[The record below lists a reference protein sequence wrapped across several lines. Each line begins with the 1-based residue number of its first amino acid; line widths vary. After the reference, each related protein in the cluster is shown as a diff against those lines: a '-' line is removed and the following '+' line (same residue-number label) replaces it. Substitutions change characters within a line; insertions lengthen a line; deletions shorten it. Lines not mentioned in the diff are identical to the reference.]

1 MAKARRCRHL
11 LLLSWLILWVSV
23 SAPLMAPG
31 APTGAATMSG
41 NLLFDS
47 HSHAT
52 VRDDGL
58 HISSEAQSTSL
69 NDHEVRSS
77 LDAGSWIWDEYV
89 GAPGDLSGDDV
100 VHWGPSLGPFH
111 NYSEMVAHLEA
122 LSDQFPGYV
131 TLTAIGQSYQ
141 NRPIW
146 CARVTAPGDATNRRG
161 FLVVAQHHAREPITI
176 ENALYLLDYLLAYRA
191 NPEVARILQ
200 NFVVYVIPSLNPD
213 ALAILHQNPWQRKNL
228 RPIDDDGDH
237 RLTDEAEVRDVNGDF
252 LVEYLGY
259 DNYEGVD
266 IDHDGRTGEDFAG
279 GVDLN
284 RNYPV
289 AWAQGSTDVRSE
301 VYRGTAPFSEP
312 ETQAM
317 RNFALAYGDT
327 LAFGLSLH
335 SGIEVFL
342 TPWSYTNVPSP
353 DEPFFARL
361 GAEVTAASGYE
372 WWTATQLYPSYG
384 AWDDWLYGNY
394 GVPAATLETYGN
406 ESATPIWDY
415 FNPPANTVISVCE
428 RVWQA
433 FAAITQ
439 ALLSSPP
446 PPVVTVPS
454 IVPSAVPTT
463 VWITAEDSLSGIK
476 QVLLNYTYDGSSW
489 TTVNAT
495 RQSGT
500 RYWAAVPASVIGGP
514 VTVQA
519 LARDHAGHEAWSAPV
534 SYTTSLVVTV
544 VIGACVIA
552 IALIVSW
559 LVLRHARG
567 KK

>member
-1 MAKARRCRHL
+1 MTP
-11 LLLSWLILWVSV
+11 S
-23 SAPLMAPG
+23 G
-31 APTGAATMSG
+31 PTDAAAVFD
-41 NLLFDS
+41 NLLFGFLS
-47 HSHAT
+47 RKT
-52 VRDDGL
+52 GRDDSLGML
-58 HISSEAQSTSL
+58 WEARPTRL
-69 NDHEVRSS
+69 NNDEVRSS
-77 LDAGSWIWDEYV
+77 RDAGSWIWDEYV

-111 NYSEMVAHLEA
+111 NYSEMVTHLEA
-122 LSDQFPGYV
+122 LSDQFPDYV
-131 TLTAIGQSYQ
+131 NLTTIGQSYQ
-141 NRPIW
+141 GRSIW
-146 CARVTAPGDATNRRG
+146 CARVSAPGDATNRRG

-191 NPEVARILQ
+191 NPEIARILQ

-228 RPIDDDGDH
+228 HPIDDDGDH
-237 RLTDEAEVRDVNGDF
+237 RLTDEGEVCDVNGDF
-252 LVEYLGY
+252 LVEYLG
-259 DNYEGVD
+259 DDDFEGID

-279 GVDLN
+279 GADLN

-301 VYRGTAPFSEP
+301 IYRGTAPLSEP

-361 GAEVTAASGYE
+361 GAEVTAASGYD

-384 AWDDWLYGNY
+384 AWDDWLYGSY

-406 ESATPIWDY
+406 ESANPVWDY
-415 FNPPANTVISVCE
+415 FNPPANRVIGVCE
-428 RVWQA
+428 RVWHA

-439 ALLSSPP
+439 VLLSSPP

-454 IVPSAVPTT
+454 IVPSAVPTA

-476 QVLLNYTYDGSSW
+476 QVLLDYTYDGSSW

-495 RQSGT
+495 RQGGT
-500 RYWAAVPASVIGGP
+500 RYWAVVPASVMGGP

-519 LARDHAGHEAWSAPV
+519 LARDYLGHEAWSTPV

-552 IALIVSW
+552 VALVVSW
-559 LVLRHARG
+559 VVLRRARG
-567 KK
+567 RK